1 MYVIM
6 HMLGLL
12 GAVLVVQSDSSRR
25 EGPAINY
32 KQSSLCY
39 NNVVCLSV

>member
-25 EGPAINY
+25 EGPAINNPHY
-32 KQSSLCY
+32 VITMLC
-39 NNVVCLSV
+39 V